1 MPVQHVLVVDDS
13 KSARLMLRK
22 ILQSLGMTVDT
33 VDSGEAALDY
43 LRNQRP
49 DVIFMDHTMP
59 GMDGLMTLRRIQETP
74 ETATIPV
81 AMYTS
86 KDEPSYRNE
95 AHAAGAVDV
104 LSKPATLEAL
114 GQILERMSTLL
125 DPHSGSS
132 AVLASVGEGITA
144 EWIEKLVTE
153 KSERVFYDSV
163 ESQVLPLLNDVI
175 AKLRRELNLAQE
187 EASQRVAAQI
197 VDARLAGEPS
207 ALQEGGAA
215 AEEMGSHTQ
224 WNTLLEERLAVYQR
238 AERLETER
246 LTREI
251 AAQVS
256 QEQLHT
262 FTNQLV
268 KPLTARFAEELQK
281 ASAST
286 REATLE
292 AAREVARET
301 VQQALSAMQPPAVV
315 EQVNPEAT
323 LEAAR
328 EAAREVARET
338 VQQAL
343 SAMQPPAV
351 VEQVNPEATLE
362 AAREVARETVQQAL
376 SAMQPPAVVEQVNP
390 EATLEA
396 AREVAR
402 ETVQQALS
410 AMQPPAERPARE
422 VARMMRE
429 LWGEAKDDLHQR
441 IYMAAGW
448 AAAAGIGAAVLA
460 YLLK

>member
-114 GQILERMSTLL
+114 GQILERMSALL

-132 AVLASVGEGITA
+132 AVLASAGEGITA
-144 EWIEKLVTE
+144 EWIEKLVIE
-153 KSERVFYDSV
+153 KAERVFYDSV

-197 VDARLAGEPS
+197 VDARLAGEPPS
-207 ALQEGGAA
+207 ALQEGGPV

-238 AERLETER
+238 EERLETER

-286 REATLE
+286 R
-292 AAREVARET
+292 
-301 VQQALSAMQPPAVV
+301 
-315 EQVNPEAT
+315 
-323 LEAAR
+323 
-328 EAAREVARET
+328 
-338 VQQAL
+338 
-343 SAMQPPAV
+343 
-351 VEQVNPEATLE
+351 EATLE